1 MNDLRTRVR
10 PRLAVIG
17 ALVAVGA
24 LAACATSG
32 QPPVAARPQPATEPA
47 PAAAAPAALIC
58 TARVGADRLRRSALV
73 RTLDAGLGRWLQTV
87 SVDPMLDHGHF
98 RGWIVR
104 ALPAGDA
111 CYQSLDLRENDL
123 VTRVNGRSIE
133 RPEEAHAVWDSL
145 RTSSELVVDFVRE
158 DQPHTLRFTIVDP

>member
-1 MNDLRTRVR
+1 MNEVRTRTGARRAVSVL
-10 PRLAVIG
+10 LA
-17 ALVAVGA
+17 LGA
-24 LAACATSG
+24 LAACASTGGPPSAAQA
-32 QPPVAARPQPATEPA
+32 QPE
-47 PAAAAPAALIC
+47 AAPASQAAPTPPIC

-87 SVDPMLDHGHF
+87 SVDPMLDRGHF

-104 ALPAGDA
+104 ALPADDA
-111 CYQSLDLRENDL
+111 CYQTLDLRANDL

-158 DQPHTLRFTIVDP
+158 DQPHTLRFTIVDQ